1 MMGES
6 LTHKSILWISRIL
19 SSPSLTSNIGNR
31 YLQEGVTVDEITKS
45 VHESNFTELRKAM
58 QPEFLNR
65 IDDTVLFKPLTL
77 AGVRN
82 IVDLCIVELRKRMKD
97 RRITIELD
105 REARDGVAERS
116 YDPVYG
122 VRRCVDSCRNGSKTN
137 LLARL

>member
-1 MMGES
+1 
-6 LTHKSILWISRIL
+6 
-19 SSPSLTSNIGNR
+19 LTSNIGNR
-31 YLQEGVTVDEITKS
+31 YLQEGVTGDEIPES
-45 VHESNFTELRKAM
+45 VRESVFTELRKAM

-77 AGVRN
+77 AEILN
-82 IVDLCIVELRKRMKD
+82 IVDLCIVELSKRMKD

-105 REARDGVAERS
+105 GEARDGVVERG

-122 VRRCVDSCRNGSKTN
+122 VCRCVDSCRNGLKKN